1 MEARI
6 NMETQNV
13 LSLVKK
19 AIMEEINYARDM
31 SRDANERSRNAK
43 DEAVARELASGAR
56 DHTKTIAGLR
66 RALELVE
73 DVSTKE
79 VTQ

>member
-1 MEARI
+1 
-6 NMETQNV
+6 METQNV

-43 DEAVARELASGAR
+43 DEAVARELMSGAR

-73 DVSTKE
+73 DVSMNTKE

>member
-1 MEARI
+1 
-6 NMETQNV
+6 METQKAMA
-13 LSLVKK
+13 LVKV

-31 SRDANERSRNAK
+31 SRDANTRSRNAK
-43 DEAVARELASGAR
+43 DPLVARELASGAR

-73 DVSTKE
+73 DVSMNTKE
-79 VTQ
+79 GCL

>member
-31 SRDANERSRNAK
+31 SRDANERSRNANK
-43 DEAVARELASGAR
+43 
-56 DHTKTIAGLR
+56 HN
-66 RALELVE
+66 
-73 DVSTKE
+73 
-79 VTQ
+79 

>member
-1 MEARI
+1 
-6 NMETQNV
+6 METQNV

-43 DEAVARELASGAR
+43 DESVARELMSGAR

-73 DVSTKE
+73 DVSTNTKE
-79 VTQ
+79 GAL

>member
-1 MEARI
+1 
-6 NMETQNV
+6 METRIDMENQKV
-13 LSLVKK
+13 LALVKK

-43 DEAVARELASGAR
+43 DAAVARELASGAR

-73 DVSTKE
+73 DVSTKGE
-79 VTQ
+79 A

>member
-6 NMETQNV
+6 NMESQNV
-13 LSLVKK
+13 LALVKK

-43 DEAVARELASGAR
+43 DDAVARELMSGAR
-56 DHTKTIAGLR
+56 DYTKTIAGLR

-73 DVSTKE
+73 DVSAKE
-79 VTQ
+79 VD

>member
-1 MEARI
+1 
-6 NMETQNV
+6 METQNV

-43 DEAVARELASGAR
+43 DEAVARELMGGAR
-56 DHTKTIAGLR
+56 DYTKTIAGLR